1 MLWKEIHMKI
11 TRVVA
16 AIVLATPLVAAA
28 QVSYYRE
35 SPRVCH
41 DRNASL
47 WERKAMLD
55 ADQRVVDREGA
66 NLDRIKARL
75 DEDYR
80 ASTGR
85 TDRDRGVQRALRRVQ
100 PPDHEHNRI
109 VARMNGAAAC

>member
-1 MLWKEIHMKI
+1 MKI

-16 AIVLATPLVAAA
+16 ALALVAPLVAAA

-55 ADQRVVDREGA
+55 ADQRDIDREGA
-66 NLDRIKARL
+66 RLDRFKARL

-80 ASTGR
+80 RLDWS
-85 TDRDRGVQRALRRVQ
+85 DRSAISAY
-100 PPDHEHNRI
+100 N
-109 VARMNGAAAC
+109 ARSDE